1 MKIKEYLI
9 LCISLE
15 QKSIKVEKIVIIKLA
30 EVGNSSTSYLMLQ
43 NMNIYASRWQ
53 LWQLVTA
60 EALIIKV
67 VPGLHKDFLW
77 EF

>member
-67 VPGLHKDFLW
+67 VLGLHKHFLW
-77 EF
+77 EI